1 MSRHWL
7 AALSFDSEYFRSL
20 GNPGRDKGRIM
31 RRWFLTLA
39 AFAAAAALAGGLASS
54 ANAYGGG
61 AGHDTWQIGLS
72 FNCTNP
78 LSSFCQNPETG
89 LPELGGFWGW
99 VEFDRFANGTITGDA
114 QLTGCGH
121 TTGGGGPGSAGA
133 GHEDVDITAA
143 HLVAAGPDDPNFGT
157 PGAQVFYV
165 DSASS
170 PDLLGDSGIPAE
182 AGHYSFHPAAGVA
195 FDLQVAFRPA
205 R

>member
-1 MSRHWL
+1 MAWGIR
-7 AALSFDSEYFRSL
+7 AERRGEF
-20 GNPGRDKGRIM
+20 M
-31 RRWFLTLA
+31 RRWFLILA
-39 AFAAAAALAGGLASS
+39 VFTAAAALAGGVASS
-54 ANAYGGG
+54 AKAYGGG
-61 AGHDTWQIGLS
+61 ASHDTWQVGLS

-99 VEFDRFANGTITGDA
+99 VEFDRWANGAITGDA

-157 PGAQVFYV
+157 PGAQVFFV

-182 AGHYSFHPAAGVA
+182 AGHYSFHPDPGVA
-195 FDLQVAFRPA
+195 FNLQVAYRPA

>member
-1 MSRHWL
+1 
-7 AALSFDSEYFRSL
+7 
-20 GNPGRDKGRIM
+20 M
-31 RRWFLTLA
+31 RRWFLILA
-39 AFAAAAALAGGLASS
+39 AFAAAAALAGGFASS
-54 ANAYGGG
+54 AHAYGGG
-61 AGHDTWQIGLS
+61 ASHDTWQIGLS
-72 FNCTNP
+72 FNCDNP
-78 LSSFCQNPETG
+78 ASSFCQNPETG

-99 VEFDRFANGTITGDA
+99 VEFDRFADGTITGDA

-157 PGAQVFYV
+157 PGAQVFFV

-195 FDLQVAFRPA
+195 FNLQVAYRPA